1 MNALMTPREEAISD
15 CKYALSLGM
24 TAYLQHLQ
32 HWIDSPPIDYHKYE
46 QEYLEALINISLKL
60 GTEECLL
67 K

>member
-1 MNALMTPREEAISD
+1 MTAREEAIAD
-15 CKYALSLGM
+15 CKYARQCGS

-32 HWIDSPPIDYHKYE
+32 IWIDSPPTDCHKYE
-46 QEYLEALINISLKL
+46 QEYLLALIDINLKL